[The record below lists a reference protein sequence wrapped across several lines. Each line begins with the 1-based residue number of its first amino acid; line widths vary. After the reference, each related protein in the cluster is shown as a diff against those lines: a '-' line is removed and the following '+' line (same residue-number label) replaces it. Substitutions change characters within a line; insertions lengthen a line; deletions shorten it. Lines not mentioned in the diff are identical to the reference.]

1 MAQPSKK
8 DHIAASALPLF
19 FEYGIKGTSVDM
31 VVKTSKV
38 SKPTVYNHFPDKG
51 ALFLHVVQI
60 WLDDQPT
67 PKICPPSGMSILD
80 HLEQTWLKDDAL
92 KLYALII
99 GEGYRAPEAA
109 QQFKQ
114 QYDKAWRLCAEQ
126 WADNNGE
133 LKTELL
139 EKVSHHLLLKLMA

>member
-19 FEYGIKGTSVDM
+19 FEHGIKGTSVDM
-31 VVKTSKV
+31 VVKISKV

-51 ALFLHVVQI
+51 ALFLHVIQT
-60 WLDDQPT
+60 WLNSQPT
-67 PKICPPSGMSILD
+67 AGISPPSDMTLLD
-80 HLEQTWLKDDAL
+80 HLEQTWLNDEAL

-109 QQFKQ
+109 QLFKL
-114 QYDKAWRLCAEQ
+114 QYDAVWRNCAEH

-133 LKTELL
+133 LKAELL
-139 EKVSHHLLLKLMA
+139 EKVSHHLLAKLMA